1 MFWFAQPKVVLD
13 VQMAQGPCN
22 APSSPHKRW
31 SLRTW
36 VVSEAISGL
45 GACQVRA
52 TRTTRCGEHAT
63 NRARRGIRVAGWPG
77 SLPGRAARRKGAGH
91 CALGWLVML
100 LAGLGA
106 ACWTHMQ
113 GGFFAPPSNLELASN
128 STRVGFPPHLGG
140 GGHLAASHWA
150 CTAPR
155 VYREANSRAGCS
167 SFFVPE
173 QRCCLK
179 SALQAACKR
188 LWLPWA
194 PTSAC

>member
-1 MFWFAQPKVVLD
+1 
-13 VQMAQGPCN
+13 MAQGPCN

-36 VVSEAISGL
+36 VVSEAIGGL

-52 TRTTRCGEHAT
+52 ARTTRCGEHAT

-106 ACWTHMQ
+106 CQVRPAGPTCK
-113 GGFFAPPSNLELASN
+113 EAS
-128 STRVGFPPHLGG
+128 SHHPAIWSWLQIPREWAFHPTWAA

-150 CTAPR
+150 CTALR
-155 VYREANSRAGCS
+155 VCRGANSRAGCS

-194 PTSAC
+194 PASAC